1 MEKMAKERWSAEVT
15 AHSDALDLSHGVFT
29 LDDPHAIARSLKES
43 AERSNRRKADPFRSA
58 MSMLNLYINR
68 AGKNLPAER
77 RKTLERA
84 KDELRSLFGREPKR
98 R

>member
-1 MEKMAKERWSAEVT
+1 MAAKRWSAEVT
-15 AHSDALDLSHGVFT
+15 EHSDALDLSQGVFT
-29 LDDPHAIARSLKES
+29 LEDPGAIARSLKES
-43 AERSNRRKADPFRSA
+43 AERSNRRKAEPFRSA

-77 RKTLERA
+77 RKKLEQA
-84 KDELRSLFGREPKR
+84 KDELRALFGREPQR